1 MDIQLSAQQQA
12 VVDCNEPRIVVKA
25 CPGSGKTF
33 SVAARMARLLR
44 ENNLSRHQGI
54 AAISFTNTACDVIKK
69 ELKETF
75 GYPNVSYPSFIG
87 TIDSFINT
95 YIFLPYAHLVMGCD
109 CRPEIVGTEFNKW
122 FDYDPT
128 QTRYIRGKHGEQ
140 IITSRDANYY
150 FDLISFGLNDQLLRL
165 APYQAYHFGKADWEN
180 PNKKDG
186 SPKKIISELKEMKWK
201 HFNAGK
207 VNQADAIYFTFRILD
222 KYPSIAQ
229 NIVRRFPILI
239 IDEAQ
244 DTTELQMA
252 IIDKLSQ
259 CGAESIMLIGD
270 PDQAIF
276 EWNTA
281 NPRLFMEKYNSPNW
295 HSLDLSENRRSS
307 EKICQLANR
316 FSGNAMC
323 SIASDKDYPDE
334 PCIKGYLDTPESV
347 NQITNHFIEKCNEMG
362 LDESEY
368 AVVFR
373 GQKFGETN
381 FGLVNNDSSSRQNS
395 PWINGHYGV
404 RDIVYGKY
412 LIDHGKY
419 TDGLS
424 FIEKGCYKIT
434 KQVRY
439 VPASTIR
446 REIAEVGFRRHRAEM
461 FDFIQKLPSTNDTL
475 SNWIMELQQ
484 KGINLTI
491 DLGKANVRIESLFRT
506 VNHQFR
512 QERPYLKTIHSV
524 KGMTLEAILVF
535 LTKKGGNG
543 GYVKMLNDPAQ
554 KNIQNKEELRI
565 IYVACTRPK
574 KLLWIAVPKE
584 DVAYWRDKLFEEN
597 VR

>member
-33 SVAARMARLLR
+33 SVAARMAKLLD

-54 AAISFTNTACDVIKK
+54 AALSFTNTACEVIQK

-75 GYPNVSYPSFIG
+75 GCRNIGYPSFIG

-95 YIFLPYAHLVMGCD
+95 YIFLPYAHLVMGCNY
-109 CRPEIVGTEFNKW
+109 RPEIVGTTFNKW

-128 QTRYIRGKHGEQ
+128 QTRYIRGKLGER

-165 APYQAYHFGKADWEN
+165 APYQAYHFGKADWDN

-281 NPRLFMEKYNSPNW
+281 NPHLFMEKYNSPDW

-316 FSGNAMC
+316 FSGNTMN
-323 SIASDKDYPDE
+323 SIASDKDYGE
-334 PCIKGYLDTPESV
+334 IPCLEKHFNTPESV
-347 NQITNHFIEKCNEMG
+347 NQIADSFIEKCKEIG
-362 LDESEY
+362 LNESEY
-368 AVVFR
+368 AIVFR
-373 GQKFGETN
+373 GQSFGAIY
-381 FGLVNNDSSSRQNS
+381 FGLANNDNSDAARQNS
-395 PWINGHYGV
+395 PWKNEYYGV

-419 TDGLS
+419 SDGLAL
-424 FIEKGCYKIT
+424 IEKGYYKT
-434 KQVRY
+434 EKKVRY
-439 VPASTIR
+439 VSTSTIR
-446 REIAEVGFRRHRAEM
+446 KEIADIGFRCYRKKM
-461 FDFIQKLPSTNDTL
+461 LDLIQKLPSTNDTL
-475 SNWIMELQQ
+475 SNWITKFQQ
-484 KGINLTI
+484 TGINLTV
-491 DLGKANVRIESLFRT
+491 DLGKANVRIESFFRT
-506 VNHQFR
+506 GNHQFR

-524 KGMTLEAILVF
+524 KGMTLEAVLVF
-535 LTKKGGNG
+535 LSKKAAQTN
-543 GYVKMLNDPAQ
+543 YTTILNDSARY
-554 KNIQNKEELRI
+554 NINNNEELRI
-565 IYVACTRPK
+565 VYVACTRPK
-574 KLLWIAVPKE
+574 KLLWIAVPS
-584 DVAYWRDKLFEEN
+584 DDIDCWRNRLFGE
-597 VR
+597 

>member
-33 SVAARMARLLR
+33 SVAARMAKLLG

-54 AAISFTNTACDVIKK
+54 AALSFTNTACEVIQK
-69 ELKETF
+69 ELKEAF
-75 GYPNVSYPSFIG
+75 GYANIGYPSFIG

-122 FDYDPT
+122 DDYDST
-128 QTRYIRGKHGEQ
+128 QTRHIRDKSGRN
-140 IITSRDANYY
+140 IIVSRDANYY

-165 APYQAYHFGKADWEN
+165 APYQAYHFGKADWDN

-207 VNQADAIYFTFRILD
+207 VNQADVIYFTSRILD

-252 IIDKLSQ
+252 MIDKFSQ
-259 CGAESIMLIGD
+259 YGANSIMLIGD

-281 NPRLFMEKYNSPNW
+281 NPHLFMEKYSSPDW
-295 HSLDLSENRRSS
+295 YSLDLSENRRSS

-316 FSGNAMC
+316 FSGNAMS
-323 SIASDKDYPDE
+323 SIASNKDYIE
-334 PCIKGYLDTPESV
+334 KPCLKSHLSTPESV
-347 NQITNHFIEKCNEMG
+347 NQIADNFIEKCKEIG
-362 LDESEY
+362 LNESEY
-368 AVVFR
+368 AIVFR
-373 GQKFGETN
+373 GQSFGATY
-381 FGLVNNDSSSRQNS
+381 FGLANNDNSDVARQSS
-395 PWINGHYGV
+395 PWKNGHYGV

-412 LIDHGKY
+412 LIDLGKY
-419 TDGLS
+419 SDGLAL
-424 FIEKGCYKIT
+424 IEKGYYKT
-434 KQVRY
+434 KKQVRY
-439 VPASTIR
+439 VPTSIIR
-446 REIAEVGFRRHRAEM
+446 KEIADMGFRCYRKKM
-461 FDFIQKLPSTNDTL
+461 LDIIQKLPSTNNTL
-475 SNWIMELQQ
+475 SNWIAELQQ
-484 KGINLTI
+484 RGINLTVEL
-491 DLGKANVRIESLFRT
+491 DKANVSIESLFRT
-506 VNHQFR
+506 SNHQLR
-512 QERPYLKTIHSV
+512 QARPYLKTIHSV

-535 LTKKGGNG
+535 LSKKAVHTN
-543 GYVKMLNDPAQ
+543 YTTILNDSARN
-554 KNIQNKEELRI
+554 NIHNNEELRI

-574 KLLWIAVPKE
+574 KLLWIAVPSE
-584 DVAYWRDKLFEEN
+584 DMDCWKKKLFEE
-597 VR
+597 

>member
-12 VVDCNEPRIVVKA
+12 VVDCTEPRIVVKA

-33 SVAARMARLLR
+33 SVAARMAKLLQ
-44 ENNLSRHQGI
+44 ENKLSRHQGI
-54 AAISFTNTACDVIKK
+54 AAISFTNTACEVIQK

-75 GYPNVSYPSFIG
+75 GSTNIGYPSFIG

-95 YIFLPYAHLVMGCD
+95 YIFLPYAHLVMECD

-122 FDYDPT
+122 FDYDAT
-128 QTRYIRGKHGEQ
+128 KTRYIRGKHGEQ
-140 IITSRDANYY
+140 KITSRDANYY

-165 APYQAYHFGKADWEN
+165 ASYQAYHFGKADWEN
-180 PNKKDG
+180 PNKKNG

-229 NIVRRFPILI
+229 NIVHRFPILI

-259 CGAESIMLIGD
+259 SGADSIMLIGD

-281 NPRLFMEKYNSPNW
+281 NPHLFMAKYNSPDW

-316 FSGNAMC
+316 FSGNAMS
-323 SIASDKDYPDE
+323 SIASDKDYAE
-334 PCIKGYLDTPESV
+334 KPCLKSYLETWESV
-347 NQITNHFIEKCNEMG
+347 NQITDDFIEKCKEIG
-362 LDESEY
+362 LNESEY

-373 GQKFGETN
+373 GQSFGTRY
-381 FGLVNNDSSSRQNS
+381 FGLPNTDNPARQNI
-395 PWINGHYGV
+395 PWKNGYYGV
-404 RDIVYGKY
+404 RAIVYGKY
-412 LIDHGKY
+412 LVDQGKFSE
-419 TDGLS
+419 GLS
-424 FIEKGCYKIT
+424 FIEKGYYKISRRV
-434 KQVRY
+434 QY
-439 VPASTIR
+439 VSASVIR
-446 REIAEVGFRRHRAEM
+446 REIAEIGFRRHREIM
-461 FDFIQKLPSTNDTL
+461 LNFISKLPSTNNTL
-475 SNWIMELQQ
+475 SNWITELQQ
-484 KGINLTI
+484 DGINLPVEFE
-491 DLGKANVRIESLFRT
+491 KANVSIESLFRT
-506 VNHQFR
+506 SNRELR
-512 QERPYLKTIHSV
+512 QERPYLRTIHSV

-535 LTKKGGNG
+535 LSKKAGHTN
-543 GYVKMLNDPAQ
+543 YTTFL
-554 KNIQNKEELRI
+554 KNPERMGITDNEELRI
-565 IYVACTRPK
+565 VYVACTRPK
-574 KLLWIAVPKE
+574 KLLWIAVPSDDIDIWK
-584 DVAYWRDKLFEEN
+584 DKLSL
-597 VR
+597 

>member
-12 VVDCNEPRIVVKA
+12 VVDCTEPRIVVKA

-33 SVAARMARLLR
+33 SVAARMAKLLQ

-54 AAISFTNTACDVIKK
+54 AAISFTNTACEVIQK

-75 GYPNVSYPSFIG
+75 GCRNIGYPSFIG

-95 YIFLPYAHLVMGCD
+95 YIFLPYAHLVMECD

-122 FDYDPT
+122 FDYDAT
-128 QTRYIRGKHGEQ
+128 KTRYIRGKHGEQ
-140 IITSRDANYY
+140 KITSRDANYY

-165 APYQAYHFGKADWEN
+165 ASYQAYHFGKADWEN
-180 PNKKDG
+180 PNKKNG

-229 NIVRRFPILI
+229 NIVHRFPILI

-259 CGAESIMLIGD
+259 SGADSIMLIGD

-281 NPRLFMEKYNSPNW
+281 NPHLFMAKYNSPDW

-316 FSGNAMC
+316 FSGNAMS
-323 SIASDKDYPDE
+323 SIASDKDYAE
-334 PCIKGYLDTPESV
+334 KPCLKSYLETWESV
-347 NQITNHFIEKCNEMG
+347 NQITDDFIEKCKEIG
-362 LDESEY
+362 LNESEY

-373 GQKFGETN
+373 GQSFGTRY
-381 FGLVNNDSSSRQNS
+381 FGLPNTDNPARQNI
-395 PWINGHYGV
+395 PWKNGYYGV

-412 LIDHGKY
+412 LVDQGKFSE
-419 TDGLS
+419 GLS
-424 FIEKGCYKIT
+424 FIEKGYYKISRRV
-434 KQVRY
+434 QY
-439 VPASTIR
+439 VSASVIR
-446 REIAEVGFRRHRAEM
+446 REIAEIGFRRHREIM
-461 FDFIQKLPSTNDTL
+461 LNFISKLPSTNNTL
-475 SNWIMELQQ
+475 SNWITELQQ
-484 KGINLTI
+484 DGINLPVEFE
-491 DLGKANVRIESLFRT
+491 KANVSIESLFRT
-506 VNHQFR
+506 SNRELR
-512 QERPYLKTIHSV
+512 QERPYLRTIHSV

-535 LTKKGGNG
+535 LSKKAGHTN
-543 GYVKMLNDPAQ
+543 YTTFL
-554 KNIQNKEELRI
+554 KNPERMGITDNEELRI
-565 IYVACTRPK
+565 VYVACTRPK
-574 KLLWIAVPKE
+574 KLLWIAVPSDDIDIWK
-584 DVAYWRDKLFEEN
+584 DKLSL
-597 VR
+597 